1 MVNELYGGPTVHFM
15 HPELESRFPREG
27 GELANHGDFES
38 WVGIS
43 FSEDESVHL
52 SWQVTAARNMPH
64 FLRYLTAQVHKL
76 VPGGQ
81 VVWYDSVL
89 QSGELK
95 WQNELNEN
103 NRWVM

>member
-1 MVNELYGGPTVHFM
+1 MGILNHELVSPSLRM
-15 HPELESRFPREG
+15 RE
-27 GELANHGDFES
+27 
-38 WVGIS
+38 I
-43 FSEDESVHL
+43 HL

-103 NRWVM
+103 NR